1 VKGTRA
7 IAPEA
12 VLADALEKV
21 IGWLRS
27 RAVARPFEAFQIEVT
42 SRCNIKCI
50 MCPVTVLA
58 DRWPQR
64 DMHWETFEGIAGAF
78 EHTAWVYLQGW
89 GEPLLHRR
97 IFDMIARAKGAGC
110 RVGFTTNG
118 TRLTQRTGERLL
130 DLDLDL
136 LAVSI
141 AGATAATHEAIRVG
155 SDFSRLRENLRR
167 FLLLRAQRKSTTPKV
182 EVFFLM
188 TRSNLAEL
196 PQAVEL
202 AAGLGVDELVATN
215 LDYVITPG
223 LDQLRAYSSA
233 PPARALRE
241 VMEDARRVA
250 ARVGLAFRPYP
261 LESREMAVCDLNPL
275 KILFVSADG
284 RVSPCV
290 YTSLTGQ
297 TEIPRFFDGRNANVP
312 AVYFGNVGDKPL
324 MEIWDSPDYRAFRR
338 QFVKRLVGA
347 KAMALSAVRA
357 EGAAEGETPAP
368 EPCRTCPKLYG
379 L

>member
-1 VKGTRA
+1 M
-7 IAPEA
+7 
-12 VLADALEKV
+12 ADAVNAV
-21 IGWLRS
+21 IGWLRRRGAA
-27 RAVARPFEAFQIEVT
+27 RAFEALQIEVT
-42 SRCNIKCI
+42 SRCNIKCV

-58 DRWPQR
+58 ERWPRR
-64 DMHWETFEGIAGAF
+64 DMRWETFERIAAAF
-78 EHTAWVYLQGW
+78 EHADWVYLQGW

-97 IFDMIARAKGAGC
+97 LFEMIARAKGAGC

-130 DLDLDL
+130 DLGLDL
-136 LAVSI
+136 FAVSI

-155 SDFSRLRENLRR
+155 SDFARLTENLRR
-167 FLLLRAQRKSTTPKV
+167 FLLLRAQRKSATPKV

-188 TRSNLAEL
+188 TRTNLAEL

-202 AAGLGVDELVATN
+202 AAGLHADELVATN

-223 LDQLRAYSSA
+223 LDQLRGYSSG
-233 PPARALRE
+233 PPAQAFSKA
-241 VMEDARRVA
+241 MEDARAVA

-290 YTSLTGQ
+290 YTSLAGQ
-297 TEIPRFFDGRNANVP
+297 SEIPRFFDGRSLSVP
-312 AVYFGNVGDKPL
+312 AVHFGNVGEIPL
-324 MEIWDSPDYRAFRR
+324 MEIWDRPEYRAFRG
-338 QFVKRLVGA
+338 QFVDRLVGA
-347 KAMALSAVRA
+347 KAMAFGAVRGK
-357 EGAAEGETPAP
+357 GAAEEETPAP

>member
-1 VKGTRA
+1 M
-7 IAPEA
+7 
-12 VLADALEKV
+12 ADAVRKV
-21 IGWLRS
+21 VGWLR
-27 RAVARPFEAFQIEVT
+27 RRGAARPFEALQIEVT
-42 SRCNIKCI
+42 SRCNIQCV

-58 DRWPQR
+58 DRWPRR
-64 DMHWETFEGIAGAF
+64 DMRWETFEAIAAAF
-78 EHTAWVYLQGW
+78 EHTDWVYLQGW

-97 IFDMIARAKGAGC
+97 IFDMIARAKAAGC

-118 TRLTQRTGERLL
+118 TRLTRRTGERLL
-130 DLDLDL
+130 ELGLDL

-155 SDFSRLRENLRR
+155 SDFARLTENLRR
-167 FLLLRAQRKSTTPKV
+167 FLLLRAERKSATPKV

-188 TRSNLAEL
+188 TRTNLAEL

-202 AAGLGVDELVATN
+202 AAGLHADELVATN

-223 LDQLRAYSSA
+223 LDELRAYSPD
-233 PPARALRE
+233 PPAQALRKA
-241 VMEDARRVA
+241 MEDARTA
-250 ARVGLAFRPYP
+250 AGRAGLAFRPYP

-290 YTSLTGQ
+290 YTSLAGQ
-297 TEIPRFFDGRNANVP
+297 SEIPRFFDGRSLSVP
-312 AVYFGNVGDKPL
+312 AVHFGNVGETPL
-324 MEIWDSPDYRAFRR
+324 MEIWDRPEYRAFRR
-338 QFVKRLVGA
+338 QFVDRLVRA
-347 KAMALSAVRA
+347 KTMALSTARE
-357 EGAAEGETPAP
+357 EGAADGETPAP